1 MLKSNADIPLR
12 FRVFSFKLY
21 DMPIDKN
28 LVLFPRRKRALMLI
42 SNDDGVYSEGLRVL
56 ARRLKQIGRVVI
68 VAPDQ
73 ERSAASHALTLHR
86 PLRVKKIS
94 QDAYAVDGT
103 PTDCINLGI
112 NEILKQ
118 RPDIIISGINHGA
131 NLGDDV
137 HYSGTVSAALEGG
150 IMGVPSI
157 AVSVVARER
166 FRFEAAAEF
175 AVKLVKKILR
185 DGLPKGIILNVNVP
199 NLPMSSIK
207 GYNVTSQG
215 KRNYGNIIVEKFD
228 PRGRRYYWIGG
239 DEAGFEDIPDTDCN
253 AVAEGKISITPL
265 RVNMTDK
272 TSLGLIRRWKLDEKP
287 GKKTRSV

>member
-1 MLKSNADIPLR
+1 
-12 FRVFSFKLY
+12 
-21 DMPIDKN
+21 MPIDKN
-28 LVLFPRRKRALMLI
+28 LVQLPRKKRVLI
-42 SNDDGVYSEGLRVL
+42 LLSNDDGVYSEGLRIL
-56 ARRLKQIGRVVI
+56 ARRLKQIGRIVI

-150 IMGVPSI
+150 IMGVPSMAI
-157 AVSVVARER
+157 SLVARDR
-166 FRFEAAAEF
+166 FRFDTAAEF
-175 AVKLVKKILR
+175 AVKLAKKIIK
-185 DGLPKGIILNVNVP
+185 DSLPKGIILNVNVP
-199 NLPMSSIK
+199 NLPASQIK
-207 GYNVTSQG
+207 GYEFTEQG
-215 KRNYGNIIVEKFD
+215 KRNYGNIIVEKID
-228 PRGRRYYWIGG
+228 PRGRKYYWIGG
-239 DEAGFEDIPDTDCN
+239 DEVGFENIPATDCK

-272 TSLGLIRRWKLDEKP
+272 PSLHLLKKWKLDEKQR
-287 GKKTRSV
+287 KRS